1 MKILIEILYNLG
13 MLVSLSII
21 SGFIGHKWKTG
32 WSRSLSQGAI
42 FGIASMIGM
51 LHPLILAPGLIFDG
65 RSVMISLAGYFFGP
79 LAAAVAGSLALML
92 RVYQG
97 GSGAVMGVLVIVSSA
112 LIGVTFRQW
121 LRKGSGQDNSLGV
134 LFCMGVAVHITMVLL
149 MFTLPADKAVSTIK
163 SMAIPVMLA
172 YPLATVLIGRILSE
186 SKARRI
192 LTEELHI
199 SQSELKEANGH
210 LEASL
215 KELIS
220 RGDELHK
227 QYELLAASEYSFR
240 KLFEGSADA
249 IIIFKD
255 IGIIDCNQAA
265 ADLFSLGM
273 KEGILGKM
281 IWEISTERQADGQLS
296 EVKAEE
302 LIQLCIRNSNIR
314 FEWTHLRGDGTI
326 MNVEVVMTSIILNG
340 EKVFHAL
347 VRDMSERKAMVEK
360 LEQMSYHDQLTGVYN
375 RHFFEEELNR
385 LDVKRNL
392 PFTIMMGDVNGLKL
406 VNDSFGHAF
415 GDQLLR
421 KVADLI
427 KKGCRE
433 DDIVSRIGG
442 DEFIV
447 LFPQTGSNEVEEI
460 EKRIQHMAATD
471 KVGSL
476 DISISFGWSTKFT
489 EDESIDEVLK
499 KAEDYLY
506 QKKLF
511 ESPSMRGRTIHTII
525 HTLHEKNKGE
535 EEHSLRVSLLCESM
549 GIAMGLPESK
559 VKELKHVGLLHDIGK
574 IAIDEQML
582 TKPGKLTADEWDDM
596 ARHPAIGYRI
606 LSTVNEM
613 AEMAEYVL
621 AHHERWDGTGYPKGL
636 KADEIPFEARIIS
649 LADAFDAM
657 TSDRPFKKAMSKDA
671 SIEQL
676 ILHSGTQF
684 DPQLV
689 TIFVEMLTNP
699 GTAETIIDLC

>member
-21 SGFIGHKWKTG
+21 SGFVGHKWKTG
-32 WSRSLSQGAI
+32 WYESLSQGAI
-42 FGIASMIGM
+42 FGFASMMGM

-65 RSVMISLAGYFFGP
+65 RSVMISLAGLFFGP
-79 LAAAVAGSLALML
+79 VAAAVAGAMALML

-97 GSGAVMGVLVIVSSA
+97 GQGALMGALVIISSA
-112 LIGVTFRQW
+112 LIGVAFHTRIKKSAEQKFAA
-121 LRKGSGQDNSLGV
+121 LEI
-134 LFCMGVAVHITMVLL
+134 FAMGIAVHVTMVLL
-149 MFTLPADKAVSTIK
+149 MFTLPADKAISTVK
-163 SMAIPVMLA
+163 LMGTPVLLA

-186 SKARRI
+186 SNERRK
-192 LTEELHI
+192 LTEELKT
-199 SQSELKEANGH
+199 SQSELKHANAY
-210 LEASL
+210 LEDSL
-215 KELIS
+215 EELTS
-220 RGDELHK
+220 RKDELHK
-227 QYELLAASEYSFR
+227 QYERLAASEYTFR
-240 KLFEGSADA
+240 NLFESSADA

-265 ADLFSLGM
+265 ADLFSTSI
-273 KEGILGKM
+273 KDNIIGKKV
-281 IWEISTERQADGQLS
+281 WDISPERQADDQLS
-296 EVKAEE
+296 RVKAEE

-314 FEWTHLRGDGTI
+314 FEWTHLRGDGTLL
-326 MNVEVVMTSIILNG
+326 NVEVVLTSIILNN

-347 VRDMSERKAMVEK
+347 IRDMSERKAMIEK

-375 RHFFEEELNR
+375 RHYFEEELNR
-385 LDVKRNL
+385 LDVRRNL
-392 PFTIMMGDVNGLKL
+392 PLTIMMGDVNGLKL

-427 KKGCRE
+427 KKGCRG
-433 DDIVSRIGG
+433 DDIISRIGG

-447 LFPQTGSNEVEEI
+447 LFPQTSGIEAEEI
-460 EKRIQHMAATD
+460 EKRIQHLAATD
-471 KVGSL
+471 NVGSL
-476 DISISFGWSTKFT
+476 DISISFGWATKLT
-489 EDESIDEVLK
+489 EDESIDEILK

-535 EEHSLRVSLLCESM
+535 EQHSHRVSLLCENM
-549 GIAMGLPESK
+549 GVAMGMTESK
-559 VKELKHVGLLHDIGK
+559 IKELKHVGLLHDIGK

-582 TKPGKLTADEWDDM
+582 NKPGKLTAEEWDDM
-596 ARHPAIGYRI
+596 TRHPAIGYRI

-636 KADEIPFEARIIS
+636 KAGEIPFEARIIS

-657 TSDRPFKKAMSKDA
+657 TSDRPYKKAMSKDA

-676 ILHSGTQF
+676 VLHSGTQF

-689 TIFVEMLTNP
+689 TIFIDMLTNAE
-699 GTAETIIDLC
+699 TAESVIDLC

>member
-21 SGFIGHKWKTG
+21 SGFVGHKWKTG
-32 WSRSLSQGAI
+32 WCKSLSQGAI
-42 FGIASMIGM
+42 FGVASMIGM

-65 RSVMISLAGYFFGP
+65 RSVMISLAGFFFGP
-79 LAAAVAGSLALML
+79 LAATVAATMALIL

-97 GSGAVMGVLVIVSSA
+97 GSGAVTGVLVIISSA
-112 LIGVTFRQW
+112 LIGVAFREW
-121 LRKGSGQDNSLGV
+121 IMKGSERKISMGE
-134 LFCMGVAVHITMVLL
+134 LFGMGLAVHITMVLL

-163 SMAIPVMLA
+163 SLAIPVMLT

-186 SKARRI
+186 SNARRI

-199 SQSELKEANGH
+199 SQSELKEANAH
-210 LEASL
+210 LKASL
-215 KELIS
+215 EELIS
-220 RGDELHK
+220 RGDELRE
-227 QYELLAASEYSFR
+227 QYELLAASEYNFR
-240 KLFEGSADA
+240 NLFEGSADA

-265 ADLFSLGM
+265 ADLFGRGI
-273 KEGILGKM
+273 KEGVLGKM
-281 IWEISTERQADGQLS
+281 VWEISTEWQADGQLS

-314 FEWTHLRGDGTI
+314 FEWTHLRGDGTL
-326 MNVEVVMTSIILNG
+326 MNVEVVLTSIILNG

-347 VRDMSERKAMVEK
+347 IRDMSERKAMVEK

-375 RHFFEEELNR
+375 RHYFEEELNR
-385 LDVKRNL
+385 LNVRRNL
-392 PFTIMMGDVNGLKL
+392 PLTIMMGDVNGLKL

-415 GDQLLR
+415 GDELLR
-421 KVADLI
+421 KVAELI

-433 DDIVSRIGG
+433 DDIISRIGG

-447 LFPQTGSNEVEEI
+447 LFPQTSGIEAEEI
-460 EKRIQHMAATD
+460 EKRIQQMAAAD
-471 KVGSL
+471 NVGSL
-476 DISISFGWSTKFT
+476 DISISFGWATKFT

-535 EEHSLRVSLLCESM
+535 EQHSHRVSLLCENM

-582 TKPGKLTADEWDDM
+582 NKPGKLTADEWDDM

-636 KADEIPFEARIIS
+636 KADEIPIEARIIS

-657 TSDRPFKKAMSKDA
+657 TSDRPYRKAMSRDA

-676 ILHSGTQF
+676 LLRSGTQF

-689 TIFVEMLTNP
+689 MIFVDMLTNE
-699 GTAETIIDLC
+699 GAAESVIDLC